1 MADVTVVIPSINSRP
16 SLLPLA
22 IASIRAAA
30 KSHTVKIVLIG
41 PSESAFAQEVID
53 AVDEFITEPAGIA
66 LASKIDYA
74 LQRVETE
81 FSTWLGDDDLLTEGS
96 LDRAVDYLRNQPEH
110 VAVFGGCQY
119 IDSDGHPLVLNRSG
133 AWAVPLLT
141 FGPQLIPQPSVVW
154 RSDSYRATGGLSPA
168 YQLAFDFDL
177 FLKLR
182 KLGSIGFLNAT
193 QSCFRWH
200 PDSLSV
206 KRRKQSVLEA
216 SQARR
221 SNYPSAVRLIA
232 WLWEPLVIGA
242 TWLAG
247 KLLTRRL
254 AARAGRH

>member
-1 MADVTVVIPSINSRP
+1 MTVVIPSINSRP
-16 SLLPLA
+16 TLLPLA

-30 KSHTVKIVLIG
+30 NTCSVRVVLIG
-41 PSESAFAQEVID
+41 PSDSAFAPEVIA
-53 AVDEFITEPAGIA
+53 AVDEFITEPGGIP

-74 LQRVETE
+74 LQRADTE

-96 LDRAVDYLRNQPEH
+96 IDRALAYLRKQPAA

-154 RSDSYRATGGLSPA
+154 RSASYRATGGLSPA

-182 KLGSIGFLNAT
+182 KLGPIGFINQT

-216 SQARR
+216 SLARR
-221 SNYPSAVRLIA
+221 SNCRPAIRLVA
-232 WLWEPLVIGA
+232 WLWEPVVIGA

-254 AARAGRH
+254 AARAGRR